1 MWQRLRLALVCA
13 LLAAVTGVAIQAIL
27 LLHAATEA
35 TRALM
40 GTVVG
45 EVQAT
50 QTALVGQVA
59 AARADLTGQVA
70 AARGDLL
77 ARTERQVAA
86 LRIDVM
92 AQVAQIR
99 TTADRRVGDSLRR
112 VDTALGGIEEIR
124 GDLEPVLANAA
135 ALAEHADKM
144 VVDLHP
150 QVLGLVAAS
159 KVTMGQTAETMRDI
173 QRATPGFIATWQ
185 QIGAHVDLMADAG
198 AKSMQATQHTM
209 ENFAAA
215 SKPLPTWA
223 RIALG
228 VGPPVAQMG
237 AAAAATGAAIGW
249 FK

>member
-13 LLAAVTGVAIQAIL
+13 LLAALTGVAVEAIL
-27 LLHAATEA
+27 LLRAATEA
-35 TRALM
+35 TRALPGAVSDELQATRM
-40 GTVVG
+40 DLTN
-45 EVQAT
+45 EVQMT
-50 QTALVGQVA
+50 REDVL
-59 AARADLTGQVA
+59 D
-70 AARGDLL
+70 
-77 ARTERQVAA
+77 RTERQVAA
-86 LRIDVM
+86 LRVDVM
-92 AQVAQIR
+92 GQVAQIR
-99 TTADRRVGDSLRR
+99 TTADRRVGDSLGR
-112 VDTALGGIEEIR
+112 VDTALGEIEEIR

-150 QVLGLVAAS
+150 QMLGLVAAS